1 MNYVIKDGIA
11 HIYNPLTGELR
22 LADSNEENKKKIVEE
37 KQNNLFNDKETIK
50 ENTLSKRNK

>member
-1 MNYVIKDGIA
+1 MNYVMKNGIA

-22 LADSNEENKKKIVEE
+22 LADSNTENKNKIIEE
-37 KQNNLFNDKETIK
+37 KENNLFNDKETIK